1 MMWFVIQ
8 FIIGMLIG
16 FAIGY
21 VDLKLCDY
29 VYDIKKRKQNK
40 KIK

>member
-21 VDLKLCDY
+21 AVLKLCDY
-29 VYDIKKRKQNK
+29 VYGIQVRKRNNK
-40 KIK
+40 